1 MLTDRQWD
9 SLIYLRPSDFKRP
22 DGLQF
27 SIVQALDRFIGKIGS
42 RPEILSDY
50 RPGDPLTHGDGL
62 AVDTTWPGVD
72 SLRVYSKAIA
82 FPAFQGVGVYI
93 NELGVVSFHFDTRLK
108 TIRID
113 EPDRWGGVIT
123 HPLNTATG
131 QYVRRTEYVGASTVL
146 DMIKKKS
153 IVTIIFLGLCG
164 YGIYLYISRK

>member
-1 MLTDRQWD
+1 MLSVAEWQ
-9 SLIYLRPSDFKRP
+9 SLVYLKPSDFKRP

-27 SIVQALDRFIGKIGS
+27 SIVQALDRFIGEIGS
-42 RPEILSDY
+42 RPVILSDY
-50 RPGDPLTHGDGL
+50 RPGDPLTHGAGL

-72 SLRVYSKAIA
+72 SLRVYNKAIA
-82 FPAFQGVGVYI
+82 FPAFHGVGVYI

-108 TIRID
+108 TLRID

-153 IVTIIFLGLCG
+153 IGMIIFLALFG
-164 YGIYLYISRK
+164 YATYLYISRK

>member
-1 MLTDRQWD
+1 MLSVAEWN
-9 SLIYLRPSDFKRP
+9 SLIYLKPSDFKRP

-27 SIVQALDRFIGKIGS
+27 SIVQALDRFTGKIGS
-42 RPEILSDY
+42 RPQILSDY
-50 RPGDPLTHGDGL
+50 RPGDPLTHGAGL
-62 AVDTTWPGVD
+62 AVDTVWPGVD
-72 SLRVYSKAIA
+72 SLRVYNKAIN
-82 FPAFQGVGVYI
+82 FPAFHGVGVYI
-93 NELGVVSFHFDTRLK
+93 NELGAVSFHFDTRPK

-153 IVTIIFLGLCG
+153 IGMIIFLALCG
-164 YGIYLYISRK
+164 YGTYLYISRK